1 MIELARIMWFVAA
14 AFSGGTLIYVLTPL
28 WSQDPKVSEPS
39 RRDIEGKVHYRPT
52 EDLRSLEMAKQELVE
67 HYRSQKDRFESGSL
81 AQDEWLAEKQA
92 LEKQYQKTL
101 GTQGMLY
108 EASQQKGISVT
119 ADNGF
124 AELSSREAY
133 GPRVSGKY
141 EWPTYHDF

>member
-1 MIELARIMWFVAA
+1 MWFVAA

-39 RRDIEGKVHYRPT
+39 RRDIEGKVHHRPT

-92 LEKQYQKTL
+92 LEKQYQKL
-101 GTQGMLY
+101 LVRK
-108 EASQQKGISVT
+108 AC
-119 ADNGF
+119 
-124 AELSSREAY
+124 L
-133 GPRVSGKY
+133 
-141 EWPTYHDF
+141 